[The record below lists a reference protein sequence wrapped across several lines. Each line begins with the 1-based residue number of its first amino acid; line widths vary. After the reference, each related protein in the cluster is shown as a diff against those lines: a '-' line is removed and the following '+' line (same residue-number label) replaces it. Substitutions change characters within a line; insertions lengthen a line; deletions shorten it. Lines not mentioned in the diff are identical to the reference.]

1 MYIRVL
7 LLLVTMLAMTPVS
20 SRMEGLRPSYQY
32 SHGANAEDA
41 LTESQFETTT
51 IFTTSL
57 PTTTSFPSLSPSESP
72 SVSSDPS
79 SSPTQSPTT
88 ERPTGSPV
96 TGTSSPSLSPS
107 DVPSKS
113 PTKDP
118 TDEPSLSPSPTESP
132 TYNPTVT
139 PPTYNPTV
147 SPTSSNPSTA
157 PTLNPT
163 TDSPSWSPI
172 YGTRSPTLPLPTSAP
187 SEIPSE
193 LPSIS
198 PTAIQ
203 LRGPIQTT
211 RLTITLVGIDD
222 IHNVSEW
229 EEVTSNIFSEFYNDK
244 RSPYFSNAKAVVS
257 VTDIAAVMTD
267 SSMRRRGLRSNLR
280 RMLQSVPMMNVT
292 YSQDLYYYIRYYPTL
307 NLTDKELGAY
317 PLSKS
322 VNREKY
328 VMHLKQVTGYANVSK
343 VTEITVSNQLMVSE
357 ITVSESAEESSS
369 ESTPRK
375 GLFLIEVSVVLIC
388 IFALGGFVYARRKK
402 TRHMQMKKDEDI
414 ARAREICMMHE
425 DIDDESMPGTEHP
438 SENNEEFEVES
449 IHSGAGTVFTLAE
462 TEGPS
467 KPFDVDEVL
476 QDIDQVLQD
485 GRSQKS
491 IKEAYRIKSRSQT
504 CPAVFRGYDTYVYEL
519 SDGTSDDADIS
530 NTPSDDVS
538 GLTYFG
544 VEVEKSH
551 YERSLRAVPSKHDN
565 QDASA
570 DLVTSNFEVIDV
582 DELVED
588 LNAKKLAPSDDAMTN
603 AEFVDTN
610 DKCEDILS
618 IRNTK
623 KSKQDPDLEPPLPQ
637 SVTTTIQDEDE
648 WLMPIPTSTRCLSPL
663 TPTIVQMPDDDDEA
677 TVQHHGYQIPP
688 LKPQSVESPM
698 QIPLPSSSTSTNT
711 ATASLSAS
719 LDVSLDYQ
727 INSLESSLSCA
738 TEEQP
743 IDTNIDLTGVEVVAS
758 TF

>member
-1 MYIRVL
+1 
-7 LLLVTMLAMTPVS
+7 
-20 SRMEGLRPSYQY
+20 
-32 SHGANAEDA
+32 
-41 LTESQFETTT
+41 
-51 IFTTSL
+51 
-57 PTTTSFPSLSPSESP
+57 
-72 SVSSDPS
+72 
-79 SSPTQSPTT
+79 
-88 ERPTGSPV
+88 
-96 TGTSSPSLSPS
+96 
-107 DVPSKS
+107 
-113 PTKDP
+113 
-118 TDEPSLSPSPTESP
+118 
-132 TYNPTVT
+132 
-139 PPTYNPTV
+139 
-147 SPTSSNPSTA
+147 
-157 PTLNPT
+157 
-163 TDSPSWSPI
+163 
-172 YGTRSPTLPLPTSAP
+172 
-187 SEIPSE
+187 
-193 LPSIS
+193 
-198 PTAIQ
+198 
-203 LRGPIQTT
+203 
-211 RLTITLVGIDD
+211 
-222 IHNVSEW
+222 
-229 EEVTSNIFSEFYNDK
+229 
-244 RSPYFSNAKAVVS
+244 
-257 VTDIAAVMTD
+257 
-267 SSMRRRGLRSNLR
+267 
-280 RMLQSVPMMNVT
+280 
-292 YSQDLYYYIRYYPTL
+292 
-307 NLTDKELGAY
+307 
-317 PLSKS
+317 
-322 VNREKY
+322 
-328 VMHLKQVTGYANVSK
+328 
-343 VTEITVSNQLMVSE
+343 
-357 ITVSESAEESSS
+357 
-369 ESTPRK
+369 
-375 GLFLIEVSVVLIC
+375 
-388 IFALGGFVYARRKK
+388 
-402 TRHMQMKKDEDI
+402 
-414 ARAREICMMHE
+414 
-425 DIDDESMPGTEHP
+425 
-438 SENNEEFEVES
+438 
-449 IHSGAGTVFTLAE
+449 VFTLAE

-491 IKEAYRIKSRSQT
+491 IKEAYRIESRSQT
-504 CPAVFRGYDTYVYEL
+504 CPAVFRGYDAYVYEL
-519 SDGTSDDADIS
+519 SDGTVSNTSSDDADIS

-544 VEVEKSH
+544 VEVEKSV

-570 DLVTSNFEVIDV
+570 DLVTTNFEVIDV

-637 SVTTTIQDEDE
+637 SVNTTIQDEDE

-663 TPTIVQMPDDDDEA
+663 TPTIGQMPDDDDEA